1 MADNVKISDLVALTA
16 AQDSTIV
23 PVVDGGTTKKMD
35 LSTLQTHLTA
45 SFVTPS
51 QLSTQISNV
60 NSTIDALDTDDIAEG
75 TNEYYTNAKVDARIA
90 DIVEI
95 TSSAMVNALEIQ
107 NLTNA
112 VKPILNANDVIS
124 GSLTTSSIENFP
136 TEVSRSAA
144 AAGFGV
150 GGGGGGTDLSGTG
163 VVSASA
169 QISAFNTFVENSI
182 TSSMTVLS
190 ASYALTASYAENAGG
205 GGGGGTDYISNI
217 TLSDSTLTFT
227 GVGNGFDGT
236 INLAIGGGDNG
247 NLLTTDDA
255 GNFLGLATYETD
267 SSSFASRIDSAG
279 GGTADWNTLA
289 NKPSGIVSASQQ
301 ITAINI
307 DLTGLTIDDIGNGS
321 VNRYYADSL
330 VKSYIDSIDVVSG
343 SVVADMDFSG
353 TNIVSSSTQIELL
366 GFVSNQTY
374 GQGTSSLQAQI
385 DLLDSGISVNDE
397 NIFLAEQFF
406 TQGMRVTGS
415 ILLTGVGASFSGSGA
430 LLSNIPAAA
439 IVGSVPVAA
448 TSLSDG
454 GNSITANSVT
464 GITINAETGSV
475 RVTAGNLVISSGSVF
490 SGSGAGL
497 YDIPGSAI
505 IGGVGGGTSI
515 ATGSVTASVDP
526 NLGLIVNSDISA
538 SGDITARSI
547 SVGASG
553 TPTIYSSNNL
563 NLSASNAVVI
573 TDSPLRLTPFTN
585 AETASFTFSEG
596 DLVYSSDSDDFYG
609 YRVIDGTGSLVSLTA
624 GGSGEVTWVS
634 ILGKPNGLISS
645 SAGFVSSSAQI
656 LPNGGTGDVLFENSV
671 GLVTSSTEFRY
682 TEGTRTLTSPTMSV
696 GVLSYNTLSGP
707 AAATGSFNLVDADR
721 VLINNDY
728 ELPTSDGTLN
738 QIILTDGNGNA
749 SFGNASTAINGQD
762 VSLGNTTLATASISQ
777 NLSVTGDITLLGE
790 FNQQTISD
798 TVVEFNGSSISINSS
813 DVLILSSS
821 NGDSG
826 VVIDD
831 VLVLTPKHPK
841 PTSPATGSII
851 VSASASGP
859 LRPWFY
865 DGNGW
870 FQMFA

>member
-1 MADNVKISDLVALTA
+1 MADNIKISQLDALTA
-16 AQDSTIV
+16 AQNSTVV
-23 PVVDGGTTKKMD
+23 PVVDGGTTKKMS

-60 NSTIDALDTDDIAEG
+60 NSTIDALTTDDIAESS
-75 TNEYYTNAKVDARIA
+75 NEYYTNAKVDARIA

-205 GGGGGTDYISNI
+205 GGGGSDYISNI

-227 GVGNGFDGT
+227 GQGSAFNST
-236 INLAIGGGDNG
+236 INLAIGGGDGG

-255 GNFLGLATYETD
+255 GNFVALSTYGTD
-267 SSSFASRIDSAG
+267 SASFASRIDSAG
-279 GGTADWNTLA
+279 GGAADWNTLA

-307 DLTGLTIDDIGNGS
+307 DLTGLTIDDIGNG
-321 VNRYYADSL
+321 VTNKYYADSL
-330 VKSYIDSIDVVSG
+330 VKSYLDSIDAVSG
-343 SVVADMDFSG
+343 SVTPVMDFSG
-353 TNIVSSSTQIELL
+353 TNIVSSSTQIENL
-366 GFVSNQTY
+366 GFVTNTTF
-374 GQGTSSLQAQI
+374 GTATSSLQSQI
-385 DLLDSGISVNDE
+385 NAIDTGVSLNDE
-397 NIFLAEQFF
+397 NVFLAEQFF
-406 TQGMRVTGS
+406 TQGIRVTGS

-475 RVTAGNLVISSGSVF
+475 RVTAGDLILSSGSLY

-624 GGSGEVTWVS
+624 GGSGEVTWIS
-634 ILGKPNGLISS
+634 ILGKPNGLFSS
-645 SAGFVSSSAQI
+645 SLQVPNLGGGLLSSSAQVVS
-656 LPNGGTGDVLFENSV
+656 NAGTGDVLFINSL
-671 GLVTSSTEFRY
+671 GSITSSVSFRY
-682 TEGTRTLTSPTMSV
+682 TEGTDTLTSPTMSV

-728 ELPTSDGTLN
+728 ELPTSDGTAD
-738 QIILTDGNGNA
+738 QVIKT
-749 SFGNASTAINGQD
+749 
-762 VSLGNTTLATASISQ
+762 
-777 NLSVTGDITLLGE
+777 
-790 FNQQTISD
+790 
-798 TVVEFNGSSISINSS
+798 NGSGITTFGFVGWTEIESLPSA
-813 DVLILSSS
+813 LISSS
-821 NGDSG
+821 NQLVELDVALEAQANTFTADQFISG
-826 VVIDD
+826 SLYVTQSAIVDT
-831 VLVLTPKHPK
+831 LVLTPRHPK
-841 PTSPATGSII
+841 PTLPETGSII
-851 VSASASGP
+851 VSASAAGP
-859 LRPWFY
+859 LRPFFY
-865 DGNGW
+865 DGTAW
-870 FQMFA
+870 FPMFA